1 MGCPGVPEA
10 TCPEEAPRPGGQ
22 VTCQAPVVFSQTSCL
37 SCGILSLARTSADQ
51 SPQASRPTTAIPVRA
66 AGRAGFAN
74 EPHGVLSSGERRLPQ
89 ASTFGPESTSREGF
103 ADQVPLAAVTH
114 EMSKKAT
121 SRPLRGEPARP
132 CPSLSHT
139 PPVASP
145 LHAGAGGGAQ
155 SLTPVPIACRCSV
168 VGDVSLPGLAG
179 VWAPETDLSWV
190 VQQVHPMKQPLQR

>member
-139 PPVASP
+139 PPVASR
-145 LHAGAGGGAQ
+145 LHAGAGGGLSPSPLCPLPAGAAWWWTSA
-155 SLTPVPIACRCSV
+155 SLGWRGSGPPKQICPGSFNRYVP
-168 VGDVSLPGLAG
+168 
-179 VWAPETDLSWV
+179 
-190 VQQVHPMKQPLQR
+190 